1 MAGGIVMYDRVAATI
16 MNNSEINQMI
26 SDEKLVGYH
35 QNIVKIV
42 VALVSNPDY
51 TRQISL
57 NELKYNT
64 VKLARDI
71 VDEIDEITP

>member
-1 MAGGIVMYDRVAATI
+1 